1 MEEINLKSDN
11 DFKENDLINLGNDFK
26 NIMKEKNEELMSIKK
41 DLVMLYGFIR
51 RSHEES
57 EGICAYLEESRT
69 IIYDMM
75 CNYIFKKEIIENID
89 NEE

>member
-26 NIMKEKNEELMSIKK
+26 NIIQEKNEELMSIKK

-57 EGICAYLEESRT
+57 EGICAYLEESRV
-69 IIYDMM
+69 IIYDML
-75 CNYIFKKEIIENID
+75 CRYVFKKQIIENMD
-89 NEE
+89 DD

>member
-1 MEEINLKSDN
+1 MDITEINLDN

-26 NIMKEKNEELMSIKK
+26 NIMKEKNEELMNIKK

-57 EGICAYLEESRT
+57 EGICAYLEESRI
-69 IIYDMM
+69 IIYDML
-75 CNYIFKKEIIENID
+75 CRYVFKKQIIENID
-89 NEE
+89 DD

>member
-1 MEEINLKSDN
+1 MEITEISLDS

-26 NIMKEKNEELMSIKK
+26 NIIQEKNEELMSIKK